1 MGGQRMRGREQER
14 ERGREAGE
22 EDGELVFDD
31 ESEYSYVR
39 AVRRHS
45 FALAALHTLAAP
57 GFNPAF
63 PILPSHSTSL
73 GHVEG
78 LSLHSNP
85 PPPRVSTHPCRG
97 NDRQLKTDP
106 NTARPSTGGE
116 Q

>member
-1 MGGQRMRGREQER
+1 MGRQWMRGREQER

-57 GFNPAF
+57 GFNPALHLARARRRPLSAF
-63 PILPSHSTSL
+63 RPAPTTCVHSP
-73 GHVEG
+73 V
-78 LSLHSNP
+78 
-85 PPPRVSTHPCRG
+85 PRE
-97 NDRQLKTDP
+97 
-106 NTARPSTGGE
+106 RPSVENRSQHSEPLDWWGVIAR
-116 Q
+116 

>member
-1 MGGQRMRGREQER
+1 MRGREQER

-63 PILPSHSTSL
+63 PTPPLPL
-73 GHVEG
+73 
-78 LSLHSNP
+78 LPLHRHQEN
-85 PPPRVSTHPCRG
+85 THC
-97 NDRQLKTDP
+97 
-106 NTARPSTGGE
+106 GGSWICKIS
-116 Q
+116 